1 MVKANDLIKEQKK
14 RKEIKIE
21 SFKKVFQT
29 IEKKIILASASEFY
43 YLWYEVPEFILG
55 LPTYKLSEC
64 VKYSQD
70 KLEAD
75 NFKCTFYEPNILL
88 ITWFPENE

>member
-29 IEKKIILASASEFY
+29 IEKKNYIS
-43 YLWYEVPEFILG
+43 
-55 LPTYKLSEC
+55 
-64 VKYSQD
+64 
-70 KLEAD
+70 
-75 NFKCTFYEPNILL
+75 
-88 ITWFPENE
+88 